1 MTRQMTRRSPC
12 SRESTAS
19 CLSVSKV
26 AWRQESFSY
35 EAKFKGS
42 GIVSL
47 PNERRRAIRLLVMC
61 AIVRMG
67 RSRHSQRDRRAVS
80 KRSNTISRPDRSGPL
95 WIKWKKFFWSRRD
108 VIQHFELR
116 DDLLTNM
123 DHLKSLIREVPD
135 FPKPGINFYDITT
148 LLKHPEGL
156 RNTVDALA
164 AQFEGERVDS
174 VIGVEARGFIFAP
187 ALAYH
192 LGAGFVPV
200 RKPRKLPAE
209 CASISYDLEY
219 GQDTLEIHRDAIGD
233 GHRVLIADDLLATG
247 GTARA
252 VVDLVEQ
259 LGGTVVGL
267 VFVVELEFLPGREKL
282 AGYDVRSLIK
292 YQS

>member
-1 MTRQMTRRSPC
+1 MDN
-12 SRESTAS
+12 
-19 CLSVSKV
+19 L
-26 AWRQESFSY
+26 
-35 EAKFKGS
+35 
-42 GIVSL
+42 
-47 PNERRRAIRLLVMC
+47 
-61 AIVRMG
+61 
-67 RSRHSQRDRRAVS
+67 
-80 KRSNTISRPDRSGPL
+80 
-95 WIKWKKFFWSRRD
+95 KK
-108 VIQHFELR
+108 
-116 DDLLTNM
+116 
-123 DHLKSLIREVPD
+123 LIREVPD

-156 RNTVDALA
+156 RQTVDALA
-164 AQFEGERVDS
+164 SEFKGTKVDA
-174 VIGVEARGFIFAP
+174 VIGIEARGFIFAP

-219 GQDTLEIHRDAIGD
+219 GQDTLEIHRDAVGS

-252 VVDLVEQ
+252 VCDLVEN
-259 LGGTVVGL
+259 LGGEVAGL